1 MPLEFINNNREGV
14 RKIIRNQHTLTNLK
28 FMSLLFIQIVIILTY
43 ILNLSYHPINHLFVD
58 DWVIFKDFSL
68 NNSGLNAVNLTS
80 YNGNPLFFSRLLF
93 IFATDTL
100 GLSISTMAF
109 ILFGIYT
116 LVLYIFA
123 TKVTNEMSNK
133 NWARAGIM
141 VIGLN
146 LNQYQN
152 FVMPICWPWIV
163 SLIIFYISY
172 LLSINYKSNMKYFS
186 FSILILIS
194 PQIFSLGFILPI
206 GVLLINLALVLAK
219 DVSVKKISLIA
230 VSLISISLSYYIS
243 IGINNDAYEKTLGIY
258 PLIDNPLRAFGFVLS
273 SIGAPFTPAS
283 KYSTVIS
290 ITFGFIILVLVM
302 FTLKQRQFKGMSNAK
317 NLIWFGLIFHAL
329 QLIARF
335 DGSQESIKVV
345 NQPRYTTGAL
355 ILLLGLFLAYVPSNL
370 SKSKFLTV
378 YLTLAVMSMAGAKT
392 SFDFADIR
400 GNASANIE
408 NCVIKS
414 GYYDEV
420 CVDLLNPGT
429 EILSLNEFT
438 DALKYISSK
447 RPS

>member
-1 MPLEFINNNREGV
+1 M
-14 RKIIRNQHTLTNLK
+14 
-28 FMSLLFIQIVIILTY
+28 
-43 ILNLSYHPINHLFVD
+43 
-58 DWVIFKDFSL
+58 
-68 NNSGLNAVNLTS
+68 
-80 YNGNPLFFSRLLF
+80 
-93 IFATDTL
+93 
-100 GLSISTMAF
+100 
-109 ILFGIYT
+109 
-116 LVLYIFA
+116 
-123 TKVTNEMSNK
+123 
-133 NWARAGIM
+133 
-141 VIGLN
+141 
-146 LNQYQN
+146 
-152 FVMPICWPWIV
+152 
-163 SLIIFYISY
+163 
-172 LLSINYKSNMKYFS
+172 NYKSNMKYLS

-219 DVSVKKISLIA
+219 DISVKKIGLIA

-243 IGINNDAYEKTLGIY
+243 IGVNNDAYEKTLGIY
-258 PLIDNPLRAFGFVLS
+258 PLINNPLRAFAFLLS

-302 FTLKQRQFKGMSNAK
+302 LTLKQRQFKGLSNAK

-355 ILLLGLFLAYVPSNL
+355 ILLLGLFLAYVPFNL

-378 YLTLAVMSMAGAKT
+378 YITLAVMSMAGAKT
-392 SFDFADIR
+392 SFDFANIR

-408 NCVIKS
+408 NCITKS
-414 GYYDEV
+414 GYYDEA

-429 EILSLNEFT
+429 KILSLNEFT

-447 RPS
+447 LPS